1 MGLLDDVVKGINEG
15 ITTIQ
20 TKSQEIVHTVSL
32 NNRLVALEAR
42 KNAAFSNIGR
52 LIYDKYAKDDEVG
65 DDLLRFKVREIQ
77 DLEAEIAQL
86 KAEIDSIKASSDT
99 DIPHSERANHKAGYT
114 PTPGF
119 TCPNCN
125 APANK
130 DKKFCAI
137 CGGSLDAA
145 PKTETKN
152 EAAQENSQEKS
163 NDSSELPPQDEP
175 SQES

>member
-20 TKSQEIVHTVSL
+20 TRSQEIVHTVSL
-32 NNRLVALEAR
+32 NNRLVALESR

-52 LIYDKYAKDDEVG
+52 LVYDKYAKDDEVG

-77 DLEAEIAQL
+77 DIEAEIAQL
-86 KAEIDSIKASSDT
+86 KAEIDSIKTASDT
-99 DIPHSERANHKAGYT
+99 DISHTERANNKAGYT

-119 TCPNCN
+119 TCPNCD

-130 DKKFCAI
+130 EKKFCAI
-137 CGGSLDAA
+137 CGGSLDAVK
-145 PKTETKN
+145 KTEPKDNTQA
-152 EAAQENSQEKS
+152 EA
-163 NDSSELPPQDEP
+163 DSAEQPETETSADDNGPPA
-175 SQES
+175 